1 MLAFV
6 PRSLTAPRK
15 APTQARSQA
24 TVEAILQAT
33 ERVLVKDGYD
43 RLSTNRVAAAAG
55 VSVGS
60 LYQYFPGKEALLAA
74 LANRHREHMME
85 LFLERMGEFI
95 DAPPERA
102 AREIVR
108 ALFEADARQ
117 RELHHVLHEQVP
129 RIRQLK
135 QLMDSVDQ
143 CAATAVRAYIERH
156 RDELCVENPALAA
169 WLVAHAVEAATH
181 AAVLGGAPGSFDEI
195 IEEVSEMVVRYL
207 RR

>member
-1 MLAFV
+1 MLTFM
-6 PRSLTAPRK
+6 PRPLTAPRK
-15 APTQARSQA
+15 APAQARSQA

-33 ERVLVKDGYD
+33 ERLLIKEGYD

-60 LYQYFPGKEALLAA
+60 LYQYFPGKEALIAA
-74 LANRHREHMME
+74 LADRHRERMMA
-85 LFLERMGEFI
+85 LFFERMAGLI

-108 ALFEADARQ
+108 ALLEADANE
-117 RELHHVLHEQVP
+117 RELHRALTEQAP
-129 RIRQLK
+129 RIGKLK
-135 QLMDSVDQ
+135 ELMASVDA

-156 RDELCVENPALAA
+156 RCELRVENPALAA
-169 WLVAHAVEAATH
+169 WLIAHSVEAAVH
-181 AAVLGGAPGSFDEI
+181 AAVLGGAPGGEGELVDEI
-195 IEEVSEMVVRYL
+195 SEMIVRYL

>member
-1 MLAFV
+1 MLAFM
-6 PRSLTAPRK
+6 PRPSTVPRK
-15 APTQARSQA
+15 APSQARSQA

-33 ERVLVKDGYD
+33 ERLLVKEGYE

-74 LANRHREHMME
+74 LADRHRERMMAL
-85 LFLERMGEFI
+85 LFERMAAFI

-102 AREIVR
+102 AREVVR
-108 ALFEADARQ
+108 ALFEADERE
-117 RELHHVLHEQVP
+117 RELHRVLTEQAP
-129 RIRQLK
+129 RIGKLK
-135 QLMDSVDQ
+135 ELMNSVDN

-156 RDELCVENPALAA
+156 RGELRAENPALAS
-169 WLVAHAVEAATH
+169 WLVAHAVEAVVH
-181 AAVLGGAPGSFDEI
+181 ASVLGDAPGGRDELV
-195 IEEVSEMVVRYL
+195 EEVSEMIVRYL

>member
-1 MLAFV
+1 M
-6 PRSLTAPRK
+6 PRPLTAPRK
-15 APTQARSQA
+15 APTQARSHA

-33 ERVLVKDGYD
+33 ARLLVKEGYD

-60 LYQYFPGKEALLAA
+60 LYQYFPGKESLLAA
-74 LANRHREHMME
+74 LADRHRERMLA
-85 LFLERMGEFI
+85 LFFERMSGLI

-102 AREIVR
+102 AREMVR
-108 ALFEADARQ
+108 ALFEADARE
-117 RELHHVLHEQVP
+117 RELHRVLTEQAP
-129 RIRQLK
+129 RIGKLK

-156 RDELCVENPALAA
+156 RAELRVENPALAA
-169 WLVAHAVEAATH
+169 WLIAHAVEAATH
-181 AAVLGGAPGSFDEI
+181 AAVLGGAPGDFDEL
-195 IEEVSEMVVRYL
+195 IEEVSQMVVCYL